1 MSAQIKIV
9 VLSSYQ
15 EPAALKMQIGVTDM
29 DFNGWEKAPGV
40 FYSNF
45 RRKRDAVLY
54 LFKVN
59 KALFDHG
66 RIELEEYRG
75 NEKTI
80 RRQNILPFDCVT
92 ARIFTQKKLFS

>member
-1 MSAQIKIV
+1 
-9 VLSSYQ
+9 
-15 EPAALKMQIGVTDM
+15 MQIGVTDM